1 MMWPG
6 DASMDGQKVPEQA
19 RAHGGGTLGMELRA
33 VKIAPLHTGAEGRA
47 IAGAGDGGGAHAER
61 VAVHEIRAVA
71 VGKTREQRAGTPYLE
86 GIPAH
91 ARHRPIGAAFEQRG
105 AAGDDAEAAGIA
117 FLRPFVQELH
127 SD

>member
-6 DASMDGQKVPEQA
+6 GASLDGQKVPEQA

-47 IAGAGDGGGAHAER
+47 VGGAGDGGGAHAER
-61 VAVHEIRAVA
+61 VAVHKIRVVA
-71 VGKTREQRAGTPYLE
+71 VGKTLEQRAGTPYLE

-91 ARHRPIGAAFEQRG
+91 VRHRPIGVAFEQLG
-105 AAGDDAEAAGIA
+105 AAGNDAEA
-117 FLRPFVQELH
+117 E
-127 SD
+127 